1 MYPDAAPRCRKAGGT
16 VGALRSY
23 GLLLIRRRL
32 LGDSELS
39 SSSII
44 KSPSVSSCDVVA
56 GTVPAA
62 ELAGVGMVFVVVV
75 IGGCRELL
83 ENDDE
88 FNEEVCGGETPVATD
103 EWNFAVVVV
112 LEAAWLSDM

>member
-1 MYPDAAPRCRKAGGT
+1 MYPDAIARGRKAGGA

-32 LGDSELS
+32 LGDSVPS

-44 KSPSVSSCDVVA
+44 KSPSVSSCNVVA

-75 IGGCRELL
+75 IGSCRELL
-83 ENDDE
+83 ENDE
-88 FNEEVCGGETPVATD
+88 FTEEVCGGETPVATD
-103 EWNFAVVVV
+103 E
-112 LEAAWLSDM
+112 

>member
-1 MYPDAAPRCRKAGGT
+1 MYPDAVFRCRRAGGA

-23 GLLLIRRRL
+23 ELPLVRRL
-32 LGDSELS
+32 LFGDSMLS

-75 IGGCRELL
+75 IGSCRELL
-83 ENDDE
+83 ENDE
-88 FNEEVCGGETPVATD
+88 VNGEVCGGETPVATD
-103 EWNFAVVVV
+103 EWNFEVVVV
-112 LEAAWLSDM
+112 LEAAWLADM

>member
-1 MYPDAAPRCRKAGGT
+1 MYPDAVLECRRAGAA
-16 VGALRSY
+16 VGGFRSY
-23 GLLLIRRRL
+23 ELLLIRRL
-32 LGDSELS
+32 LFGDGTLLS

-62 ELAGVGMVFVVVV
+62 ELAGVGMVFVVV
-75 IGGCRELL
+75 IGSCRELL
-83 ENDDE
+83 GND
-88 FNEEVCGGETPVATD
+88 EVNGEMCGGETPVATD

-112 LEAAWLSDM
+112 LEAAWLADM